1 MLESEISRQKEEI
14 ASLKQ
19 QLVESQSIE
28 KERKKLSDKVEKL
41 ESKVRPFLLAA
52 VPVLERDLTVCRI
65 LRNRW
70 RT

>member
-41 ESKVRPFLLAA
+41 ESKVRPLLLLA
-52 VPVLERDLTVCRI
+52 VLVLERDLTVSRI
-65 LRNRW
+65 LHERW

>member
-41 ESKVRPFLLAA
+41 ESKVRPLLLL
-52 VPVLERDLTVCRI
+52 VVLVLERDLTVSRI
-65 LRNRW
+65 LRKRW